1 MTREPVTVTAP
12 GRVNL
17 IGEHTDYSLLPV
29 LPMAIRRLLRVHAEP
44 TGESVVEA
52 RSEQFDG
59 VFRSDRPENPEWS
72 QYLTP
77 VVELVG
83 SGIGARLTIDGD
95 LPATGGLSSSSA
107 LTVAALLAL
116 LRLKDQEPQPTELI
130 DLAVQ
135 AERATGTEG
144 GAMDQTLIV
153 NATAGTAL
161 RIDFDPISWRTV
173 AVPEHIA
180 FVAGYSGAPAPKG
193 GSARDA
199 YNARVVGTRTAA
211 LLLDADPPN
220 LANVDG
226 DIADLISALP
236 ESAIPPP
243 EARQLA
249 TSTYDRIDP
258 LPVRSWA
265 RHVLT
270 EAERVDAAAR
280 ALDAGDLEAL
290 GLLFDESQAS
300 LADDY
305 GVSTPGLDLLV
316 GTAREA
322 GAAGARLTGAGFGG
336 WAVAVCDPDHVEAV
350 TEAMASVAG
359 QAFRAEP
366 SDGVR

>member
-1 MTREPVTVTAP
+1 MAPESVTVSAP

-29 LPMAIRRLLRVHAEP
+29 LPIAIQKRLRVHAEQK
-44 TGESVVEA
+44 EEKVVEA
-52 RSEQFDG
+52 RSNQFDG
-59 VFRSDRPENPEWS
+59 VFRSDRPENPGWS

-83 SGIGARLTIDGD
+83 SENGARLTIDGD
-95 LPATGGLSSSSA
+95 LPTTGGLSSSSA
-107 LTVAALLAL
+107 LSVAALLAL
-116 LRLKDQEPQPTELI
+116 LRLNDRDPQPTRLV
-130 DLAVQ
+130 DLAVR

-173 AVPEHIA
+173 AVPEDIA
-180 FVAGYSGAPAPKG
+180 FVAGYSGTPAPKG

-211 LLLDADPPN
+211 LLLGAEPPF
-220 LANVDG
+220 LAHADG
-226 DIADLISALP
+226 DIADLLDALP
-236 ESAIPPP
+236 ETAPPSP
-243 EARQLA
+243 E
-249 TSTYDRIDP
+249 STKLTTRVYGRTDP
-258 LPVRSWA
+258 LPVRAWA

-270 EAERVDAAAR
+270 EAARVDAAAD
-280 ALDAGDLEAL
+280 ALDAGDLETL
-290 GLLFDESQAS
+290 GRLFDESHAS
-300 LADDY
+300 LANDY

-316 GTAREA
+316 AAARDA
-322 GAAGARLTGAGFGG
+322 GATGARLTGAGFGG
-336 WAVAVCDPDHVEAV
+336 WAVAVCDLDHAEVV
-350 TEAMASVAG
+350 TEAMGSVAF

-366 SDGVR
+366 SDGAL

>member
-1 MTREPVTVTAP
+1 
-12 GRVNL
+12 
-17 IGEHTDYSLLPV
+17 
-29 LPMAIRRLLRVHAEP
+29 MAIQKRLRVHAEP
-44 TGESVVEA
+44 MDENVVEA
-52 RSEQFDG
+52 RSGQFDG
-59 VFRSDRPENPEWS
+59 VFRSDRTENPGWS

-77 VVELVG
+77 VVEVVG
-83 SGIGARLTIDGD
+83 SKRGARLSIDGD
-95 LPATGGLSSSSA
+95 LPPTGGLSSSSA

-116 LRLKDQEPQPTELI
+116 LRLNGQEPDPTELV
-130 DLAVQ
+130 DLAVR

-153 NATAGTAL
+153 NAEVGTAL
-161 RIDFDPISWRTV
+161 RIGFDPISWNTV

-180 FVAGYSGAPAPKG
+180 FVAGYSGTPAPKG

-211 LLLDADPPN
+211 LLLGADPPF
-220 LANVDG
+220 LANADGGIANLVD
-226 DIADLISALP
+226 ALP
-236 ESAIPPP
+236 ETATPLP

-249 TSTYDRIDP
+249 TSAYDRIDP
-258 LPVRSWA
+258 LPVRAWA

-270 EAERVDAAAR
+270 EAARVDEAAR
-280 ALDAGDLEAL
+280 ALEAADLAAL
-290 GLLFDESQAS
+290 GRLFDESHVS

-305 GVSTPGLDLLV
+305 GVSTPELDLLV
-316 GTAREA
+316 AAARDA

-336 WAVAVCDPDHVEAV
+336 WAVAVCDLDHAEAA
-350 TEAMASVAG
+350 TEAMAAVAG

>member
-1 MTREPVTVTAP
+1 MTRQPVTVSAP

-29 LPMAIRRLLRVHAEP
+29 LPMAIQKRLRVRARS
-44 TGESVVEA
+44 TDDGIVEA

-59 VFRSDRPENPEWS
+59 AFRSDEPENPQWS

-83 SGIGARLTIDGD
+83 SENGARLSIDGD
-95 LPATGGLSSSSA
+95 LPPTGGLSSSSA
-107 LTVAALLAL
+107 LTVASLLAL
-116 LRLKDQEPQPTELI
+116 LRLNDQEPEPTELV
-130 DLAVQ
+130 DLAVE

-153 NATAGTAL
+153 NAIAGTAL
-161 RIDFDPISWRTV
+161 RIGFDPISWDTV
-173 AVPEHIA
+173 PIPERIA

-199 YNARVVGTRTAA
+199 YNARVVGTQTAA
-211 LLLDADPPN
+211 LLLDADPPY
-220 LANVDG
+220 LANVYG
-226 DIADLISALP
+226 DITDLISALP

-270 EAERVDAAAR
+270 EAERVDEAAR
-280 ALDAGDLEAL
+280 ALEAGDLESL
-290 GLLFDESQAS
+290 SLLFDESHAS

-305 GVSTPGLDLLV
+305 GVSTPELDLLV
-316 GTAREA
+316 AAARDA

-336 WAVAVCDPDHVEAV
+336 WAVAVCDLDHAEAV
-350 TEAMASVAG
+350 TGAMGSVAG
-359 QAFRAEP
+359 KAFRAEP

>member
-1 MTREPVTVTAP
+1 MPPDTITVSAP

-29 LPMAIRRLLRVHAEP
+29 LPMAIQKRLRVRAES
-44 TGESVVEA
+44 TDDGIVEA
-52 RSEQFDG
+52 RSAHFDG
-59 VFRSDRPENPEWS
+59 VFRSDRPANPQWS

-77 VVELVG
+77 IVELVG
-83 SGIGARLTIDGD
+83 GVNGARLTIDGD

-107 LTVAALLAL
+107 LTVASLLAL
-116 LRLKDQEPQPTELI
+116 LRLNDREPEPTELV

-135 AERATGTEG
+135 AERATGVEG

-153 NATAGTAL
+153 NATVDTAL
-161 RIDFDPISWRTV
+161 RIGFDPISWHTV
-173 AVPEHIA
+173 AVPEHIV
-180 FVAGYSGAPAPKG
+180 FVAGYSGTPAPKG

-211 LLLDADPPN
+211 LLLGADPPF

-226 DIADLISALP
+226 DIATLVDALP
-236 ESAIPPP
+236 QLATPPP
-243 EARQLA
+243 ETRQLA
-249 TSTYDRIDP
+249 AGGYDRVDP
-258 LPVRSWA
+258 LPVRAWA

-270 EAERVDAAAR
+270 EAARVDAAAR
-280 ALDAGDLEAL
+280 ALEAGKLEAL
-290 GLLFDESQAS
+290 GRLFDESHAS

-305 GVSTPGLDLLV
+305 GVSTPDLDLLV
-316 GTAREA
+316 AAARDA

-336 WAVAVCDPDHVEAV
+336 WAVAVCDPDHAEAV
-350 TEAMASVAG
+350 TEAMASAAG

>member
-1 MTREPVTVTAP
+1 MTRESVIVSAP

-29 LPMAIRRLLRVHAEP
+29 LPMAIQRRLRVQAEP
-44 TGESVVEA
+44 TDDGAVEA
-52 RSEQFDG
+52 RSAQFDG

-83 SGIGARLTIDGD
+83 SENGVRLSIDGD
-95 LPATGGLSSSSA
+95 LPPTGGLSSSSA

-116 LRLKDQEPQPTELI
+116 LRLNDQEPQPNELV

-161 RIDFDPISWRTV
+161 RIEFDPISWHTV
-173 AVPEHIA
+173 PIPERIA
-180 FVAGYSGAPAPKG
+180 FVVGYSGTPAPKG
-193 GSARDA
+193 GAARDA

-211 LLLDADPPN
+211 LLLGADPPF
-220 LANVDG
+220 LANVHG
-226 DIADLISALP
+226 DDLISTLP
-236 ESAIPPP
+236 ESARPPP

-249 TSTYDRIDP
+249 TSVYDGTDP
-258 LPVRSWA
+258 LPVRAWA

-270 EAERVDAAAR
+270 EAARVDEAAWA
-280 ALDAGDLEAL
+280 LEAADLDTL
-290 GLLFDESQAS
+290 GRLFDESHAS
-300 LADDY
+300 LANDY
-305 GVSTPGLDLLV
+305 GVSTPRLDRLV
-316 GTAREA
+316 GAARDA

-336 WAVAVCDPDHVEAV
+336 WAVAVCDLDQVEAV
-350 TEAMASVAG
+350 TGAMASMAG
-359 QAFRAEP
+359 RAFRAEP
-366 SDGVR
+366 SDGAQ